1 MKLIRFNNSPAFPEI
16 FENLFNDNFFGG
28 NPRWNNVPATNII
41 EHKNEYE
48 LELAVPGYEK
58 KDFKIDLEQNM
69 LTISSTKE
77 ENHEENTKDY
87 SRKEFSS
94 CSFSRSFTLPET
106 IDKEKIQAN
115 YENGILHVS
124 LPKVEEVK
132 KLTKEIKV
140 A

>member
-1 MKLIRFNNSPAFPEI
+1 MKLIRFNNSPAFPEN
-16 FENLFNDNFFGG
+16 FENLFNDNFFGS
-28 NPRWNNVPATNII
+28 NQRWNNVPATNII

>member
-16 FENLFNDNFFGG
+16 FENLFNDNFFGS

>member
-16 FENLFNDNFFGG
+16 FENLFNDNFFGS
-28 NPRWNNVPATNII
+28 NQRWNNVPATNII

-106 IDKEKIQAN
+106 IDKDNIQAN
-115 YENGILHVS
+115 YENGILHVT

>member
-16 FENLFNDNFFGG
+16 FENLLNDNFFGR

-41 EHKNEYE
+41 EHKNDYE

-69 LTISSTKE
+69 LTISATKE